1 MQALIAADHLNDILD
16 QAEQGLDDQNEA
28 QPVIPNQIAAQ
39 ALANENVG
47 NQDSD
52 NESVPSLESSKICL
66 QRSCS
71 KCYLHSQLCLVL
83 YFPLN

>member
-16 QAEQGLDDQNEA
+16 QAEQGLADQNEA

-39 ALANENVG
+39 ALANENAG

-52 NESVPSLESSKICL
+52 NESVPSLESSKTNY
-66 QRSCS
+66 S
-71 KCYLHSQLCLVL
+71 KSYSTRADNLTMV
-83 YFPLN
+83 